1 VRDVLPELMP
11 RMRRVWDAGD
21 TVGVGTA
28 AGEVVARA

>member
-11 RMRRVWDAGD
+11 RMRRVWNAGD

-28 AGEVVARA
+28 AGEVITCA